1 MGWKRQKK
9 EEAKEE
15 ARKRKKEKKKKKK
28 MGKMM
33 EVKKVVEKW
42 EIWNEEKEAA
52 KLEAEVR
59 KLVPEQFHRW
69 IKIFSKKQLE
79 RMLIQKI

>member
-1 MGWKRQKK
+1 MGWKRQKE

-28 MGKMM
+28 IRKMM

-42 EIWNEEKEAA
+42 EIWNEEK
-52 KLEAEVR
+52 EAEVR